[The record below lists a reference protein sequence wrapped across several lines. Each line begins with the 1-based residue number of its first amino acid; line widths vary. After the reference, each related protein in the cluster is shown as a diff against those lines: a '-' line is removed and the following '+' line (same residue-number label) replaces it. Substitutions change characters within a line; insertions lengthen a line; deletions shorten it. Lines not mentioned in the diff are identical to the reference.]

1 MGTLLASA
9 LALSA
14 FTSASIAAPLVLND
28 AQMDAFTAGQTSQ
41 SNSSQIT
48 QSNTSEVNVTQ
59 SNTSNV
65 FMTADAPVDQ
75 SNLTVVSFT
84 MSLTESGQSTLT
96 YTTTQRN

>member
-1 MGTLLASA
+1 MRTLLASA

-28 AQMDAFTAGQTSQ
+28 SQMDTLTAGQIS
-41 SNSSQIT
+41 

-65 FMTADAPVDQ
+65 SMTEDAPVDQ
-75 SNLTVVSFT
+75 STLTIVSFT
-84 MSLTESGQSTLT
+84 MSLTEPGQNTLT
-96 YTTTQRN
+96 YTTTQTN